1 MYTTRGAM
9 LVISTRQIFVVNNKK
24 IFWLVL
30 QVLFHFLWIA
40 VKKSAKYNGPH
51 KMWFIGF
58 AHRLQRMCF
67 CTMHLAR
74 KSNSLFANR
83 VWQAS
88 NTYASC
94 QICHMCNAF
103 IYMTPAE
110 MDKICHSLGIKSDQ
124 TAPRRKMSPP
134 RPEPST
140 PNWHRKRKTKQRRP
154 PPLKHFFVCFLRLS
168 R

>member
-103 IYMTPAE
+103 IYMTPAA
-110 MDKICHSLGIKSDQ
+110 MDKNMSQPRDEVRSDGA
-124 TAPRRKMSPP
+124 TKKNVAA
-134 RPEPST
+134 EPST
-140 PNWHRKRKTKQRRP
+140 CNWHRKRKKNKGGGLR
-154 PPLKHFFVCFLRLS
+154 PPLKHFFVCFLRQS